1 MTIKE
6 LYDNIGGNY
15 EQAVKVMK
23 LDKLIDRHIRKFTNN
38 TMMENMRT
46 ASDAM
51 DPNGIF
57 ESAHAM
63 KGVCANLGLVKLSEA
78 ASELAEEF
86 RPGTARSTSDDEVR
100 RRVDA
105 IGELFKAT
113 TDGILQ
119 YAGS

>member
-86 RPGTARSTSDDEVR
+86 RPGTARSMSDDEVR

-105 IGELFKAT
+105 IGELFKST